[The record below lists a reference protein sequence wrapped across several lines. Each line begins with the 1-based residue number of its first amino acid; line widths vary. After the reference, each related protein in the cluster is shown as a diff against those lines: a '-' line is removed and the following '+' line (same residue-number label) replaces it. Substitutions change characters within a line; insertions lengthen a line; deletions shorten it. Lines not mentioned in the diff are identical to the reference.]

1 MASNPFNYC
10 LLWLI
15 ALIGLAAPL
24 SISVPNGNDTGC
36 RTQSNIVAATENSSE
51 VNMEGGYK
59 SIAYFVNWV
68 SISLVFRT
76 NPIGPS

>member
-10 LLWLI
+10 LLWLV
-15 ALIGLAAPL
+15 AFTGLAAPL
-24 SISVPNGNDTGC
+24 ALSFSTGNGTGC
-36 RTQSNIVAATENSSE
+36 RTQSNIVAATEHFGE

-68 SISLVFRT
+68 GISLVLRT
-76 NPIGPS
+76 NPTGSS